1 MHKLLAVLLMT
12 AAAPILAETVN
23 DLAPYD
29 NQIDTAFWNTT
40 EHALVE
46 VSVASGDSAAID
58 LREADEIPSDA
69 VSRIEARRWTEGSF
83 VIDIETL
90 KFGLLLFVR

>member
-1 MHKLLAVLLMT
+1 MRKLLAALLVT
-12 AAAPILAETVN
+12 AAAPVMAETVN

-29 NQIDTAFWNTT
+29 NQIEDDFWNTT
-40 EHALVE
+40 TRSPVTVNTAAAAVDLQGPVAVAVE
-46 VSVASGDSAAID
+46 T
-58 LREADEIPSDA
+58 ADE
-69 VSRIEARRWTEGSF
+69 VEARGWTSSEC

>member
-12 AAAPILAETVN
+12 AAAPIMAETVN

-29 NQIDTAFWNTT
+29 NQIEDDFWNTKARSPVT
-40 EHALVE
+40 VNTAAAAVDLQGPVAVAVE
-46 VSVASGDSAAID
+46 TA
-58 LREADEIPSDA
+58 DA
-69 VSRIEARRWTEGSF
+69 VEARGWTSAEC